1 MGWRLAFDIG
11 GTFTDFVLQDTATG
25 AVVVGKELTTPH
37 DPAVGVFRG
46 LATLPDGTSRLVMH
60 IKDWDF
66 RWQHVYR
73 EETPIALPKGT
84 RLSMEYTYDNSST
97 NVRNPELPPARVF
110 WGQRSR
116 DEMGDL
122 WFQLLAANE
131 TDRARMNAEISAKMT
146 AEDIVGYET
155 MLKVT
160 PDDAELHDDV
170 ALLYMG
176 MGFAANAV
184 RQYLPEAA

>member
-1 MGWRLAFDIG
+1 
-11 GTFTDFVLQDTATG
+11 
-25 AVVVGKELTTPH
+25 
-37 DPAVGVFRG
+37 
-46 LATLPDGTSRLVMH
+46 MH
-60 IKDWDF
+60 IEDWDF

-73 EETPIALPKGT
+73 EETPIPLPKGT
-84 RLSMEYTYDNSST
+84 RLSMEYTYDNSAS

-122 WFQLLAANE
+122 WFQLLANNDA
-131 TDRARMNAEISAKMT
+131 DRARMSAEITAKMT
-146 AEDIVGYET
+146 GEDIVGYET

-160 PDDAELHDDV
+160 PNDAELHDDV
-170 ALLYMG
+170 ALLYLG

-184 RQYLPEAA
+184 RHFQASAALKPESARGALQPGHGARAGGPLRRCDQGVSRRAVAPARLRARARQSRPRAAGEG